1 MTPPYPPYHASR
13 EANMRAAGEMVLA
26 AFGFATMSAIAHGF
40 RGQVP
45 WPAVAFARISVT
57 MVIMLALVW
66 WWRIPFR
73 VWDRQL
79 WWRSVLGVGGLLCN
93 FYALSRLPITE
104 VVTILSTAPIWV
116 TVILWLIFHQRVR
129 WTVWVH
135 ALLAAGG
142 VYIMNRPSFSSDAFP
157 LLVACGAAV
166 IIASAK
172 VALARVGHLPPVGV
186 VAHYSLF
193 ATAVCGVLTL
203 TVPDGLVAT
212 DPVPAVLWWWIL
224 PMGLAGTAAQFLL
237 TTAYGRG
244 TTTMVALV
252 GLSQIAFAAAYD
264 FIIWGHTIDG
274 WKAAGIGIIAVAI
287 TLSVTSRAAVLP
299 VEEAIRQEV

>member
-1 MTPPYPPYHASR
+1 
-13 EANMRAAGEMVLA
+13 MRAAAEMIFA
-26 AFGFATMSAIAHGF
+26 AFGFATMSAIAHSF

-45 WPAVAFARISVT
+45 WAGVAFARISVT
-57 MVIMLALVW
+57 MVIMLMLVW

-73 VWDRQL
+73 IWDSRL
-79 WWRSVLGVGGLLCN
+79 WWRSVLGVCGLLCN

-104 VVTILSTAPIWV
+104 VVTILSTSPIWV
-116 TVILWLIFHQRVR
+116 TVILWLFFQQQTHWHVWFH
-129 WTVWVH
+129 
-135 ALLAAGG
+135 AALAAAG
-142 VYIMNRPSFSSDAFP
+142 VYLMNRPTFSSDAFP
-157 LLVACGAAV
+157 LLVACGAAI

-193 ATAVCGVLTL
+193 ATVVCGILMFA
-203 TVPDGLVAT
+203 VPDAKVAEAGWQPGL
-212 DPVPAVLWWWIL
+212 LWWIL

-252 GLSQIAFAAAYD
+252 GLSQIVFAGCYD
-264 FIIWGHTIDG
+264 YLIWGHTLDVS
-274 WKAAGIGIIAVAI
+274 KAGGIGIIALAI
-287 TLSVTSRAAVLP
+287 TLSVVSRGISVDGKGVVQQAV
-299 VEEAIRQEV
+299 Q